1 MNLYS
6 EHQVVRPFPD
16 VLVFPMISGDNADWL
31 ERPFE
36 KAEIFD
42 VVQSFHGDKS
52 PDPDEFPMAFF
63 QTCWGIVPSF

>member
-16 VLVFPMISGDNADWL
+16 VLVFPMISGDNANWL

-36 KAEIFD
+36 EVEIFD
-42 VVQSFHGDKS
+42 VVQSFLGDKS
-52 PDPDEFPMAFF
+52 PDPDGFRMAFF